1 MAGDPT
7 WCLADT
13 STQDKVDALAAEI
26 ARGPLAPRMSLLEDP
41 RWLSALVD
49 EATKSVRAY
58 VWRCSDAIVGFAG
71 FLVHPS
77 AIRVAFGELT
87 LLSIPVRHL
96 RSFAA
101 PVVATSSNA
110 DDEQRALASLFRQMR
125 QDLAADEVIFL
136 ESALADSTIM
146 TFLKAWEAERH
157 EFHVLQNGN
166 LYQHRYAML
175 GDDFEAYLKQLG
187 SRTRADL
194 RSTRK
199 KFIAHVNG
207 GYSTRCFRTAEEVSE
222 FVDVAISVS
231 SKTYQYDLL
240 GAGLRDHDALKKRY
254 RATADLGWFRSY
266 ILYAGDKPIA
276 FQAGHL
282 YGGRY
287 HAQEIGYDP
296 EWARHHVG
304 IFLHTEIIADL
315 SAPGGG
321 VQCFDF
327 GIGDTQHKQR
337 LSTGTSAGGYYY
349 LIPDTMR
356 GSLVA
361 NTVRA
366 TNAVSAALGRVLD
379 RFGWR
384 QKVRQTLRRLGAAR

>member
-1 MAGDPT
+1 MDGDSN

-13 STQDKVDALAAEI
+13 ATQDKVDALSAEL
-26 ARGPLAPRMSLLEDP
+26 ARGPLAPRISLLQDP

-49 EATKSVRAY
+49 DSHKSVRAY
-58 VWRCSDAIVGFAG
+58 VWRCGDAIVGYAG

-77 AIRVAFGELT
+77 ALRVAFGELT
-87 LLSIPVRHL
+87 LLSIPVHHL
-96 RSFAA
+96 RSFTA
-101 PVVATSSNA
+101 PVVATGSNT
-110 DDEQRALASLFRQMR
+110 DDERHALGSLLRQMR
-125 QDLAADEVIFL
+125 RDLAADEVIFL

-146 TFLKAWEAERH
+146 QFLKAWEEERH

-207 GYSTRCFRTAEEVSE
+207 GYRTRCFRDAAEVSE
-222 FVDVAISVS
+222 FVDDATSVS

-254 RATADLGWFRSY
+254 RATANLGWFRSY

-315 SAPGGG
+315 SASGRD
-321 VQCFDF
+321 VTCFDF

-337 LSTGTSAGGYYY
+337 LSTGTNAGGYYY
-349 LIPDTMR
+349 LIPDTLR
-356 GSLVA
+356 GSVIA
-361 NTVRA
+361 NSLRT
-366 TNAVSAALGRVLD
+366 TNALSTALGGVLE
-379 RFGWR
+379 RFGLR
-384 QKVRQTLRRLGAAR
+384 QKARQLLRRLGAAR